1 MKKLLVITFG
11 LCLCMSCANAQT
23 WNEWFRQKKTQKKYL
38 IQQIAALKVY
48 LKYLKEGYDV
58 AKKGLGMIGDI
69 KEGNFNDHATYFE
82 SLSLVNPSIKQ
93 SGKIPLIA
101 QMQQQIMR
109 EFNKL
114 DYDCRENGYL
124 TEDEL
129 EYVRDV
135 YSNML
140 TKCEDSISEL
150 NTIITDH
157 SAQLKDDER
166 IERIDLIYEDMS
178 DKRDFARSFSNSTR
192 MIMAQLLREKSEVV
206 TQEKLNSLWNN

>member
-1 MKKLLVITFG
+1 MKKLLAITFG
-11 LCLCMSCANAQT
+11 LCLWMSCVQAQT

-69 KEGNFNDHATYFE
+69 KDSNFNDHSTYLG

-93 SGKIPLIA
+93 SEKIALIA
-101 QMQQQIMR
+101 NMQQQIMS
-109 EFNKL
+109 EFRKL
-114 DYDCRENGYL
+114 DKECRENEYL
-124 TEDEL
+124 TDDEL

-140 TKCEDSISEL
+140 VKCEESISEL

-157 SAQLKDDER
+157 SSQLKDDER

-192 MIMAQLLREKSEVV
+192 IIMAQRLREKSEVV
-206 TQEKLNSLWNN
+206 TQEKLNPL

>member
-1 MKKLLVITFG
+1 MKKLLAITFG
-11 LCLCMSCANAQT
+11 LCLWMSCVQAQT

-69 KEGNFNDHATYFE
+69 NDGNFNDHSTYFA

-93 SGKIPLIA
+93 SGKIALIA
-101 QMQQQIMR
+101 NMQQQIMS
-109 EFNKL
+109 EFRKL
-114 DYDCRENGYL
+114 DKECRENEYL
-124 TEDEL
+124 TDDEL

-140 TKCEDSISEL
+140 VKCEESISEL

-157 SAQLKDDER
+157 SSQLKDDER

-192 MIMAQLLREKSEVV
+192 IIMAQRLREKSEVV
-206 TQEKLNSLWNN
+206 TQEKLNPL

>member
-1 MKKLLVITFG
+1 
-11 LCLCMSCANAQT
+11 MSCANAQT

-69 KEGNFNDHATYFE
+69 KDGNFNDHATYFE

-93 SGKIPLIA
+93 SRKIALIA

-109 EFNKL
+109 EFNEL
-114 DYDCRENGYL
+114 DEDCHESEYL
-124 TEDEL
+124 TANEL
-129 EYVRDV
+129 QYVRDV

-140 TKCEDSISEL
+140 AKCEDSIEEL
-150 NTIITDH
+150 NVIISDH
-157 SAQLKDDER
+157 SSQLKDDER
-166 IERIDLIYEDMS
+166 IERIDLIYENMN
-178 DKRDFARSFSNSTR
+178 DKRDFVQSFSNSTR
-192 MIMAQLLREKSEVV
+192 MIMAQRVREKNEVV
-206 TQEKLNSLWNN
+206 TQEKLNSL

>member
-1 MKKLLVITFG
+1 MKKLLAITFG
-11 LCLCMSCANAQT
+11 LCLWMSCVQAQT

-69 KEGNFNDHATYFE
+69 KDGNFNDHSTYFA

-93 SGKIPLIA
+93 SEKIALIA
-101 QMQQQIMR
+101 NMQQQIMS

-114 DYDCRENGYL
+114 DKECRENEYL
-124 TEDEL
+124 TDDEL

-140 TKCEDSISEL
+140 VKCEESISEL
-150 NTIITDH
+150 NTIISDH
-157 SAQLKDDER
+157 SSQVKDDER

-192 MIMAQLLREKSEVV
+192 IIMAQRLREKSEVV
-206 TQEKLNSLWNN
+206 TQEKLNPL

>member
-1 MKKLLVITFG
+1 MKKLLAITFG
-11 LCLCMSCANAQT
+11 LCLSMSCVQAQT

-69 KEGNFNDHATYFE
+69 KDGNFNDHSTYFA

-93 SGKIPLIA
+93 SEKIALIA
-101 QMQQQIMR
+101 NMQQQIMS

-114 DYDCRENGYL
+114 DNECRENEYL
-124 TEDEL
+124 TDDEL

-140 TKCEDSISEL
+140 MKCEESISEL

-157 SAQLKDDER
+157 SSQLKDDER

-192 MIMAQLLREKSEVV
+192 IIMAQRLREKSEVV
-206 TQEKLNSLWNN
+206 TQEKLNPL

>member
-1 MKKLLVITFG
+1 MKKLLAITFG
-11 LCLCMSCANAQT
+11 LCLWMSCVQAQT

-69 KEGNFNDHATYFE
+69 KDGNFNDHSTYFA

-93 SGKIPLIA
+93 FEKIALIVH
-101 QMQQQIMR
+101 MQQQIMS

-114 DYDCRENGYL
+114 DKECRENEYL
-124 TEDEL
+124 TDDEL

-135 YSNML
+135 YSNIL
-140 TKCEDSISEL
+140 VKCEESISEL

-157 SAQLKDDER
+157 SSQLKDDER

-192 MIMAQLLREKSEVV
+192 IIMAQRLREKSEVV
-206 TQEKLNSLWNN
+206 TQEKLIPL

>member
-69 KEGNFNDHATYFE
+69 KDGNFNDHSTYFA

-93 SGKIPLIA
+93 SGKIALIA
-101 QMQQQIMR
+101 QMQQQIMS

-114 DYDCRENGYL
+114 DDDCRENEYL
-124 TEDEL
+124 TREEL
-129 EYVRDV
+129 QYVRDV
-135 YSNML
+135 YSSML
-140 TKCEDSISEL
+140 AKCENSISEL
-150 NTIITDH
+150 NTIVSDH
-157 SAQLKDDER
+157 SSQLKDDER

-178 DKRDFARSFSNSTR
+178 DKRDFARSFTNSTR
-192 MIMAQLLREKSEVV
+192 MIMVQRLREKSEVV
-206 TQEKLNSLWNN
+206 TQEKLNPL

>member
-1 MKKLLVITFG
+1 MKKLLAITFG
-11 LCLCMSCANAQT
+11 LCLWMSCVQAQT

-69 KEGNFNDHATYFE
+69 KDSNFNDHSTYFA

-93 SGKIPLIA
+93 SGKIALIA
-101 QMQQQIMR
+101 HMQQQIMS

-114 DYDCRENGYL
+114 DNECRENEYL
-124 TEDEL
+124 TDDEL

-140 TKCEDSISEL
+140 VKCEESISEL

-157 SAQLKDDER
+157 SSQLKDDER

-178 DKRDFARSFSNSTR
+178 DKRDFARSF
-192 MIMAQLLREKSEVV
+192 
-206 TQEKLNSLWNN
+206 

>member
-1 MKKLLVITFG
+1 MKKLMAITFG
-11 LCLCMSCANAQT
+11 LCLWMSCVQAQT

-69 KEGNFNDHATYFE
+69 KDGNFNDHSTYFA

-93 SGKIPLIA
+93 SGKIALIA
-101 QMQQQIMR
+101 HMQQQIMS

-114 DYDCRENGYL
+114 DKECRENEYL
-124 TEDEL
+124 TDDEL

-140 TKCEDSISEL
+140 VKCEESISEL

-157 SAQLKDDER
+157 SSQLKDDER

-192 MIMAQLLREKSEVV
+192 IIMAQRLREKSEVV
-206 TQEKLNSLWNN
+206 TQEKLNPL

>member
-69 KEGNFNDHATYFE
+69 KDGNFNDHATYFE

-93 SGKIPLIA
+93 SRKIALIA

-109 EFNKL
+109 EFNEL
-114 DYDCRENGYL
+114 DEDCHESEYL
-124 TEDEL
+124 TANEL
-129 EYVRDV
+129 QYVRDV

-140 TKCEDSISEL
+140 AKCEDSIEEL
-150 NTIITDH
+150 NVIISDH
-157 SAQLKDDER
+157 SSQLKDDER
-166 IERIDLIYEDMS
+166 IERIDLIYENMN
-178 DKRDFARSFSNSTR
+178 DKRDFVQSFSNSTR
-192 MIMAQLLREKSEVV
+192 MIMAQRVREKNEVV
-206 TQEKLNSLWNN
+206 TQEKLNSL

>member
-1 MKKLLVITFG
+1 MKKLMAITFG
-11 LCLCMSCANAQT
+11 LCLWMSCVQAQT

-69 KEGNFNDHATYFE
+69 KDSNFNDHSTYFA

-93 SGKIPLIA
+93 SEKIALIA
-101 QMQQQIMR
+101 NMQQQIMS
-109 EFNKL
+109 EFRKL
-114 DYDCRENGYL
+114 DKECRENEYL
-124 TEDEL
+124 TDDEL

-140 TKCEDSISEL
+140 VKCEESISEL

-157 SAQLKDDER
+157 SSQLKDDER

-192 MIMAQLLREKSEVV
+192 IIMAQRLREKSEVV
-206 TQEKLNSLWNN
+206 TQEKLNPL